1 MADDSL
7 GCGQLT
13 LKFNNKSHVI
23 TLPQQSLQHLNVKLF
38 LVSTKETPRIVN
50 IINRR
55 WWMGGFVMVKCS
67 TGMLY
72 GTRFEPLPAADGSKK
87 SETYQVLQYWL
98 KTV

>member
-13 LKFNNKSHVI
+13 LGNFNNKSHVI

-38 LVSTKETPRIVN
+38 LVSTKGNSEDCQN

-67 TGMLY
+67 EY
-72 GTRFEPLPAADGSKK
+72 AVWD
-87 SETYQVLQYWL
+87 
-98 KTV
+98 